1 MKRRV
6 VVISNSGPEGWWSD
20 TILARPDFDVF
31 YTNEYLK
38 AYEEM
43 LRDPVELF
51 VFEEW
56 PDDSSHLLTF
66 LFKVRSTVK
75 TPGLKGIVITTSDNP
90 SVSDTPVARVLVP
103 PVTPEMLNNAVAS
116 SLGLATRTSRRYL
129 TRVHLTMAPKVEDS
143 RAIATVVTLNISAS
157 GMLIEAVKPLPV
169 GKDYV
174 WSFVGVAGLKDL
186 MIPGKIIR
194 EEPSATTISA
204 KRYVV
209 QFDPSAED
217 KQKALGVFLEQ
228 LY

>member
-6 VVISNSGPEGWWSD
+6 VVISNSGPEGWWSG

-31 YTNEYLK
+31 YSDDFMK

-43 LRDPVELF
+43 LNTPAELF
-51 VFEEW
+51 IFEEW
-56 PDDSSHLLTF
+56 PGESHLLTF
-66 LFKVRSTVK
+66 LFKLRSTVK
-75 TPGLKGIVITTSDNP
+75 TPELKGIVISTSDNP
-90 SVSDTPVARVLVP
+90 SVSDTPVSKVLVP
-103 PVTPEMLNNAVAS
+103 PVTPEMLNNAVAVA
-116 SLGLATRTSRRYL
+116 LGLATRASRRYL
-129 TRVHLTMAPKVEDS
+129 TRVHLTMAAKVEDA
-143 RAIATVVTLNISAS
+143 RAIATVVTLNISAN

-194 EEPSATTISA
+194 EEAMTTALSA

-209 QFDPSAED
+209 QFDQMAED
-217 KQKALGVFLEQ
+217 KKKILGAFLEQ